1 MIRLRSFAIPALA
14 AATLFATAVPGSAQP
29 TAPGAPAPDARPRV
43 KVVRPGVPVPA
54 NAQRAVLD
62 HARAEIERALAQID
76 GDPHIPAK
84 LKAKIKAKLAK
95 TMAKLAKGEITD
107 LEDFGAAM
115 EAFGEEMADFGDEL
129 EEEIKTEVERALRD
143 QGIDIDVDLDELQL
157 TKAQRAE
164 LRRIGRDQQVVI
176 APAEQKIHEL
186 SRELRKVVD
195 EINADEGQVG
205 RLIDQ
210 ISAEEAKVRKA
221 RITAMTR
228 TRKVLNEAQRR
239 KLDR

>member
-1 MIRLRSFAIPALA
+1 VF
-14 AATLFATAVPGSAQP
+14 
-29 TAPGAPAPDARPRV
+29 
-43 KVVRPGVPVPA
+43 
-54 NAQRAVLD
+54 
-62 HARAEIERALAQID
+62 
-76 GDPHIPAK
+76 
-84 LKAKIKAKLAK
+84 
-95 TMAKLAKGEITD
+95 
-107 LEDFGAAM
+107 EDDYD
-115 EAFGEEMADFGDEL
+115 DF
-129 EEEIKTEVERALRD
+129 
-143 QGIDIDVDLDELQL
+143 DVDLDELQL

>member
-143 QGIDIDVDLDELQL
+143 QGIDIDVDGDF
-157 TKAQRAE
+157 TF
-164 LRRIGRDQQVVI
+164 D
-176 APAEQKIHEL
+176 
-186 SRELRKVVD
+186 
-195 EINADEGQVG
+195 VG
-205 RLIDQ
+205 RGPGGRV
-210 ISAEEAKVRKA
+210 AP
-221 RITAMTR
+221 MPPMPPGP
-228 TRKVLNEAQRR
+228 
-239 KLDR
+239 